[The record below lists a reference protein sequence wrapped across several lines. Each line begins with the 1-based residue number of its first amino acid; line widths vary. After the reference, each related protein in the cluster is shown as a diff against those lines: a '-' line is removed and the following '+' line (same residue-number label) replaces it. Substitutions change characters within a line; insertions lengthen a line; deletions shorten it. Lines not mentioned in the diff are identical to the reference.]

1 MGPVCR
7 LQDSSLKR
15 DFALWAPS
23 HKETTM
29 SDFLLDVGLAQ
40 KLKQAFG
47 RNGWDLAEIDKLCE
61 GDTLARV
68 RAYLKNGVATLVQ
81 AATAVF
87 TFAAGDKRSA
97 KELLAAGK
105 YDWVGDY
112 ARQFVEGKKFRL
124 ADKPEEV
131 DMVLVEFGHDPTS
144 DEVLAEFARQGLERP
159 TEEDA
164 LRFGE
169 KYPDEQKKYSIVFL
183 HEPWQDPRGYRFVL
197 VLRWD
202 GRERELSHG
211 WFGSRWYRDYR
222 FAARRS
228 RK

>member
-1 MGPVCR
+1 
-7 LQDSSLKR
+7 
-15 DFALWAPS
+15 
-23 HKETTM
+23 M
-29 SDFLLDVGLAQ
+29 SEFLLDVGLAQ

-68 RAYLKNGVATLVQ
+68 RTFLKNGTAALVQ

-87 TFAAGDKRSA
+87 TFATGDKRSA

-124 ADKPEEV
+124 ADKPEEI
-131 DMVLVEFGHDPTS
+131 DMVLVEFDHDPTS
-144 DEVLAEFARQGLERP
+144 DEVLAEFKQQGLERP

-169 KYPDEQKKYSIVFL
+169 KYPDEQKKYPIVFL
-183 HEPWQDPRGYRFVL
+183 HEPWQDPDGDRLVL
-197 VLRWD
+197 VLSWCDR
-202 GRERELSHG
+202 GRRLRFS
-211 WFGSRWYRDYR
+211 WFGNGWGRNDRV
-222 FAARRS
+222 AARRP

>member
-1 MGPVCR
+1 MGPVYR

-29 SDFLLDVGLAQ
+29 SEFLLDVGLAQ

-105 YDWVGDY
+105 YDWIGDY

-124 ADKPEEV
+124 AGKPEEV
-131 DMVLVEFGHDPTS
+131 DMVLVEFDHDPTS

-159 TEEDA
+159 TGEDA

-169 KYPDEQKKYSIVFL
+169 KYPDEQKKYPIVFL
-183 HEPWQDPRGYRFVL
+183 HEPWQDPDGSRSVL
-197 VLRWD
+197 VLSWDDRGRELGCSWFD
-202 GRERELSHG
+202 GR
-211 WFGSRWYRDYR
+211 WVRDCR
-222 FAARRS
+222 FAARRP

>member
-1 MGPVCR
+1 
-7 LQDSSLKR
+7 
-15 DFALWAPS
+15 
-23 HKETTM
+23 M

-169 KYPDEQKKYSIVFL
+169 KYPDEQKKYPIVFL
-183 HEPWQDPRGYRFVL
+183 HEPWQDPHGDRRGL
-197 VLRWD
+197 VLGWR
-202 GRERELSHG
+202 GRERELDYD
-211 WFGSRWYRDYR
+211 WFDGRWFRYCR
-222 FAARRS
+222 FAARPS
-228 RK
+228 PQEPLGPFFFKTF

>member
-1 MGPVCR
+1 
-7 LQDSSLKR
+7 
-15 DFALWAPS
+15 
-23 HKETTM
+23 M
-29 SDFLLDVGLAQ
+29 SEFLLDVGLAQ

-47 RNGWDLAEIDKLCE
+47 RNGWDLEEIDKLCE

-68 RAYLKNGVATLVQ
+68 RACLKNGTATLVQ

-87 TFAAGDKRSA
+87 TFVIGDKRSA

-131 DMVLVEFGHDPTS
+131 DMVLVEFNHDPTS

-169 KYPDEQKKYSIVFL
+169 KYPDEQKKYPIVFL
-183 HEPWQDPRGYRFVL
+183 HEPWRGSHGGLDVL
-197 VLRWD
+197 VLRWGD
-202 GRERELSHG
+202 RGRKLYCS
-211 WFGSRWYRDYR
+211 WFGRRWRRDYR
-222 FAARRS
+222 FAARRP